1 MIHGYFVHILVFHT
15 KLEDYSACKGSGFT
29 TNLGQNVLF
38 CYLFLLYIYI
48 YIYISF
54 LRGRGNGYDGKLR
67 RCSHVSVRFT
77 LYTCIVYGEI
87 RSMLGGGR
95 SVGNF
100 THSIILNIDVIVEFS
115 TFKLM
120 SLINFQSL

>member
-48 YIYISF
+48 YILVSF
-54 LRGRGNGYDGKLR
+54 
-67 RCSHVSVRFT
+67 
-77 LYTCIVYGEI
+77 
-87 RSMLGGGR
+87 GGGGTDTTG
-95 SVGNF
+95 SWGGVHTSQYVLPY
-100 THSIILNIDVIVEFS
+100 THV
-115 TFKLM
+115 
-120 SLINFQSL
+120 